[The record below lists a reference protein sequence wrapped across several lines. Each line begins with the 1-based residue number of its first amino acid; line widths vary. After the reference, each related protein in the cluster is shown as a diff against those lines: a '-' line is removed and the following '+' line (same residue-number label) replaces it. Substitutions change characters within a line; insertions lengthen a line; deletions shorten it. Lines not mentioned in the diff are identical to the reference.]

1 MGPHKIIFWGVDAQ
15 VDFMLP
21 GGNLYVPGAEKRI
34 PNIKRLVEAAAEK
47 HVFLVSSADAHT
59 IDDPEFQL
67 FPPHCV
73 KGTPG
78 ARIIPEGLAKSSLT
92 IPNDA
97 SFHLP
102 GDILEYPQVILEKQ
116 TLDVFNNPQ
125 ASALVERIGSDAEY
139 VVFGVV
145 TELCVRC
152 AATGLLNRGRKI
164 SVVEDAIEAI
174 DTEQARRTLEELQA
188 RGAQRITTD
197 EALDKIE
204 AVSRRAAVRES
215 ARP

>member
-1 MGPHKIIFWGVDAQ
+1 
-15 VDFMLP
+15 
-21 GGNLYVPGAEKRI
+21 
-34 PNIKRLVEAAAEK
+34 
-47 HVFLVSSADAHT
+47 
-59 IDDPEFQL
+59 
-67 FPPHCV
+67 
-73 KGTPG
+73 
-78 ARIIPEGLAKSSLT
+78 
-92 IPNDA
+92 
-97 SFHLP
+97 LP